1 VVVKLVVEGVLS
13 QSLESVVRCLVG
25 RIDGVAAISLNGRI
39 GGVEAG
45 LDADTEID
53 VAVMLTAAVRRRVPA
68 RSDSTD

>member
-1 VVVKLVVEGVLS
+1 MYPVGDRKRYFLPVDSGI
-13 QSLESVVRCLVG
+13 G

-45 LDADTEID
+45 LDADTEFD
-53 VAVMLTAAVRRRVPA
+53 VAVMLTAAPVPA